1 MPYKAERQSLAD
13 CWEVKNSHAASGC
26 GQVPR
31 LYQAR
36 HSRVYI
42 ESQKHF
48 FGLVFGWLVLV
59 FFEMKCVKCTTII
72 KVCLTPFLLH
82 KKNNPFNIH
91 ACMLRSPLHISLAQ
105 EDSVFA
111 RRKKKHIERRI
122 FERASK
128 NGWISHGSI
137 LSFWLAEITLRAVS
151 LLNNT
156 LSENAVQQWN
166 LSTTNSLTL
175 HSIILNTGAY
185 YLTCR
190 MTIILW
196 LQIT

>member
-13 CWEVKNSHAASGC
+13 CWEVKNPHAASGC

>member
-13 CWEVKNSHAASGC
+13 WWEVKNPHAASGC

-72 KVCLTPFLLH
+72 KVCPTPFLLP

-111 RRKKKHIERRI
+111 RRKKKHIERRV